1 MNWNTLKT
9 TILLG
14 LLTGILLAFG
24 KLLGGNVGMVFALIM
39 AALMNFGSWYY
50 SDKIVLSMY
59 GVRLLEKE
67 EAPVLHEIV
76 ERLAK
81 NAGIPKPKVGI
92 APMDIPNAFATG
104 RNPENGVVVVT
115 PRIVELLDQDEL
127 EGVLAHEIAHI
138 KNRDT
143 FIQAVAATIAGAIT
157 MLANMAQWFLIF
169 GGPRGEDE
177 EGGGFAEMI
186 GLILMVILA
195 PIAAALIQMA
205 ISRSR
210 EYKADETGGMISGK
224 PEALASALKK
234 LEEYAMRIPPE
245 IAKSEVNPVTSH
257 LFIVNP
263 LKGDTMAALF
273 STHPP
278 TEERIRRLLELA
290 KKLFGRIRETFWRW

>member
-24 KLLGGNVGMVFALIM
+24 KLLGGNIGMVFALIM
-39 AALMNFGSWYY
+39 AALMNFGSWYF

-59 GVRLLEKE
+59 GVRLLGKE

-76 ERLAK
+76 EKLAE
-81 NAGIPKPKVGI
+81 NAGIPKPKIGI

-115 PRIVELLDQDEL
+115 PKIVELLDQDEL

-138 KNRDT
+138 RNRDT
-143 FIQAVAATIAGAIT
+143 LIQAVAATVAGAIT
-157 MLANMAQWFLIF
+157 MLANMAQWFLLF
-169 GGPRGEDE
+169 GGARGEDE
-177 EGGGFAEMI
+177 EGSGFAEMI
-186 GLILMVILA
+186 GLILVIILA

-210 EYKADETGGMISGK
+210 EYKADETGGMISEK

-234 LEEYAMRIPPE
+234 LENYAMRVPPE
-245 IAKSEVNPVTSH
+245 IAKSEINPVTSH

-263 LKGDTMAALF
+263 LKGDAMAALF

-278 TEERIRRLLELA
+278 TEERVRKLLELA
-290 KKLFGRIRETFWRW
+290 KKLFGRIRETLWRW

>member
-39 AALMNFGSWYY
+39 AALMNFGSWYF

-92 APMDIPNAFATG
+92 APMDVPNAFATG

-143 FIQAVAATIAGAIT
+143 LIQAVAATIAGAIT
-157 MLANMAQWFLIF
+157 MLANMAQWFLLF
-169 GGPRGEDE
+169 GGARGEDE

-210 EYKADETGGMISGK
+210 EYRADETGGMISGK

-234 LEEYAMRIPPE
+234 LENYAMRVPPE
-245 IAKSEVNPVTSH
+245 IAKSEINPVTSH

-263 LKGDTMAALF
+263 LKGDAMAALF

-278 TEERIRRLLELA
+278 TEERVRKLLELA
-290 KKLFGRIRETFWRW
+290 KKLFGRIRETLWRW

>member
-81 NAGIPKPKVGI
+81 NAGIPKPNVGI

-157 MLANMAQWFLIF
+157 MLANMAQWFFLF

-210 EYKADETGGMISGK
+210 EYRADETGGIISGK

-234 LEEYAMRIPPE
+234 LEEYATRIPPE

-263 LKGDTMAALF
+263 LKGDTIAALF

-278 TEERIRRLLELA
+278 TEERIRKLLELA

>member
-1 MNWNTLKT
+1 MVNWNTLKT

-14 LLTGILLAFG
+14 ALTGILLVFG
-24 KLLGGNVGMVFALIM
+24 KLIGGNAGMIFALFM
-39 AALMNFGSWYY
+39 AAIMNFGSWYF

-59 GVRLLEKE
+59 GVRLLSEE
-67 EAPVLHEIV
+67 EAPELHAIV

-92 APMDIPNAFATG
+92 APMDVPNAFATG

-115 PRIVELLDQDEL
+115 PKILELLNEDEL

-143 FIQAVAATIAGAIT
+143 LIQAVAATIAGAIT
-157 MLANMAQWFLIF
+157 TLANMAQWFFLF
-169 GGPRGEDE
+169 GGNRDE
-177 EGGGFAEMI
+177 EEGNGLAETI

-205 ISRSR
+205 ISRAR
-210 EYKADETGGMISGK
+210 EYKADETGGIISGK

-234 LEEYAMRIPPE
+234 LEEYAYRLPPE
-245 IAKSEVNPVTSH
+245 IAKSEVNPATSH

-263 LKGDTMAALF
+263 LKGDAIAALF

-278 TEERIRRLLELA
+278 TEARIQKLLELA
-290 KKLFGRIRETFWRW
+290 KRLFGRIRETFWRW

>member
-1 MNWNTLKT
+1 MDWNTLKT

-14 LLTGILLAFG
+14 FLTGILLMFG
-24 KLLGGNVGMVFALIM
+24 KLLGGNVGLVIALVM
-39 AALMNFGSWYY
+39 AAIMNFGSWYF

-59 GVRLLEKE
+59 GVRLLEKD
-67 EAPVLHEIV
+67 EAPVLHEMV

-81 NAGIPKPKVGI
+81 NAGIPKPRIGI
-92 APMDIPNAFATG
+92 APMDVPNAFATG

-115 PRIVELLDQDEL
+115 PKIVELLDQDEL

-143 FIQAVAATIAGAIT
+143 LIQAVAATIAGAIT
-157 MLANMAQWFLIF
+157 SLANMAQWFFLF
-169 GGPRGEDE
+169 GGSRDEGEGDSL
-177 EGGGFAEMI
+177 AETI
-186 GLILMVILA
+186 GIILMVILA

-210 EYKADETGGMISGK
+210 EYKADETGGIISGK

-234 LEEYAMRIPPE
+234 LEEYANRIPPE
-245 IAKSEVNPVTSH
+245 IAKAEVNPSTSH

-263 LKGDTMAALF
+263 LKADAIAALF

-278 TEERIRRLLELA
+278 TEARIRNLLELA
-290 KKLFGRIRETFWRW
+290 KKLFGKVRETLWRW

>member
-24 KLLGGNVGMVFALIM
+24 KLLGGNAGMVVALFM
-39 AALMNFGSWYY
+39 AAIMNFGSWYF

-92 APMDIPNAFATG
+92 APMDVPNAFATG

-115 PRIVELLDQDEL
+115 PKIVELLDQDEL

-143 FIQAVAATIAGAIT
+143 LIQAVAATIAGAIT
-157 MLANMAQWFLIF
+157 MLANMAQWFFLF
-169 GGPRGEDE
+169 GGARGEDE

-210 EYKADETGGMISGK
+210 EYKADETGGIISGK

-234 LEEYAMRIPPE
+234 LEEYAMRVPPE

-263 LKGDTMAALF
+263 LKGDAVAALF

-278 TEERIRRLLELA
+278 TEERVRKLLELA
-290 KKLFGRIRETFWRW
+290 EKLFGRIRETFWRW

>member
-1 MNWNTLKT
+1 MDWNTLKT

-14 LLTGILLAFG
+14 ALTGILLVFG
-24 KLLGGNVGMVFALIM
+24 KLIGGNTGMFIALLM
-39 AALMNFGSWYY
+39 AAIMNFGSWYF

-59 GVRLLEKE
+59 GVRLLSEE
-67 EAPVLHEIV
+67 EAPELHAIV

-92 APMDIPNAFATG
+92 APMDVPNAFATG

-115 PRIVELLDQDEL
+115 PKILEILNEHEL

-143 FIQAVAATIAGAIT
+143 LIQAVAATIAGAIT
-157 MLANMAQWFLIF
+157 TLANMAQWFFLF
-169 GGPRGEDE
+169 GGSRDDE
-177 EGGGFAEMI
+177 EGNGLAETV

-210 EYKADETGGMISGK
+210 EFKADETGGIISGK
-224 PEALASALKK
+224 PEALASALKA
-234 LEEYAMRIPPE
+234 LENYVHRIPPE
-245 IAKSEVNPVTSH
+245 VAKSEINPATSH

-263 LKGDTMAALF
+263 LKGDTIAALF

-278 TEERIRRLLELA
+278 TEERINKLFELA
-290 KKLFGRIRETFWRW
+290 NKLFGRVREIFWRW

>member
-1 MNWNTLKT
+1 
-9 TILLG
+9 
-14 LLTGILLAFG
+14 
-24 KLLGGNVGMVFALIM
+24 MVIALFM
-39 AALMNFGSWYY
+39 AAIMNFGSWYF

-59 GVRLLEKE
+59 GVRLLSEE
-67 EAPVLHEIV
+67 EAPQLHAIV

-115 PRIVELLDQDEL
+115 RKILELLNEDEL

-143 FIQAVAATIAGAIT
+143 LIQAVAATIAGAIT
-157 MLANMAQWFLIF
+157 TLANMAQWFFLF
-169 GGPRGEDE
+169 GGSRDDE
-177 EGGGFAEMI
+177 EGNGLAETI

-205 ISRSR
+205 ISRAR
-210 EYKADETGGMISGK
+210 EYKADETGGIISGK

-234 LEEYAMRIPPE
+234 LEEYAFRIPPE
-245 IAKSEVNPVTSH
+245 VAKSEVNPTTSH

-263 LKGDTMAALF
+263 LKGDAIAALF

-278 TEERIRRLLELA
+278 TEARVRKLLELA

>member
-14 LLTGILLAFG
+14 LLTGILLMFG
-24 KLLGGNVGMVFALIM
+24 KLIGGNAGMVIALIL
-39 AALMNFGSWYY
+39 AALMNFGSWYF

-59 GVRLLEKE
+59 GVRLLSEE
-67 EAPVLHEIV
+67 EAPELHAIV
-76 ERLAK
+76 EELAK
-81 NAGIPKPKVGI
+81 NAGIPKPKIGI
-92 APMDIPNAFATG
+92 APMDVPNAFATG

-115 PRIVELLDQDEL
+115 PKIVELLDGDEL

-143 FIQAVAATIAGAIT
+143 LIQAVAATIAGAIT
-157 MLANMAQWFLIF
+157 TLANMAQWFLIF
-169 GGPRGEDE
+169 GGSRE
-177 EGGGFAEMI
+177 EEENGWLELISLLLMI
-186 GLILMVILA
+186 ILA

-210 EYKADETGGMISGK
+210 EYKADETGGIISGK

-234 LEEYAMRIPPE
+234 LEEYSRRIPDQLVRQ
-245 IAKSEVNPVTSH
+245 EVNPATSH

-263 LKGDTMAALF
+263 LKGDAIAALF

-278 TEERIRRLLELA
+278 TEKRIEKLLELA
-290 KKLFGRIRETFWRW
+290 RNLFGRIRETLWRW

>member
-1 MNWNTLKT
+1 MDWNTLKT

-14 LLTGILLAFG
+14 ALTGILLVFG
-24 KLLGGNVGMVFALIM
+24 KLIGGNAGMFIALLM
-39 AALMNFGSWYY
+39 AAIMNFGSWYF

-59 GVRLLEKE
+59 GVRLLSEE
-67 EAPVLHEIV
+67 EAPELHAIV

-92 APMDIPNAFATG
+92 APMDVPNAFATG

-115 PRIVELLDQDEL
+115 PKILEILNEHEL

-143 FIQAVAATIAGAIT
+143 LIQAVAATIAGAIT
-157 MLANMAQWFLIF
+157 TLANMAQWFFLF
-169 GGPRGEDE
+169 GGSRDDE
-177 EGGGFAEMI
+177 EGNGLAETV

-210 EYKADETGGMISGK
+210 EFKADETGGIISGK
-224 PEALASALKK
+224 PEALASALKA
-234 LEEYAMRIPPE
+234 LENYVHRIPPPE
-245 IAKSEVNPVTSH
+245 VAKSEINPATSH

-263 LKGDTMAALF
+263 LKGDTIAALF

-278 TEERIRRLLELA
+278 TEERINKLFELA
-290 KKLFGRIRETFWRW
+290 NKLFGRVREIFWRW

>member
-24 KLLGGNVGMVFALIM
+24 KLVGGNAGMVVALFL
-39 AALMNFGSWYY
+39 AALMNFGSWYF

-59 GVRLLEKE
+59 GVRLLSEE
-67 EAPVLHEIV
+67 EAPELHAIV

-92 APMDIPNAFATG
+92 APMDVPNAFATG

-115 PRIVELLDQDEL
+115 PKIVELLDSDEL

-143 FIQAVAATIAGAIT
+143 LIQAVAATIAGAIT
-157 MLANMAQWFLIF
+157 TLANMAQWFLIF
-169 GGPRGEDE
+169 GGSREDE
-177 EGGGFAEMI
+177 EGGGWAELI
-186 GLILMVILA
+186 SLILMVIFA

-210 EYKADETGGMISGK
+210 EYKADETGGIISGK

-234 LEEYAMRIPPE
+234 LEEYSRRIPE
-245 IAKSEVNPVTSH
+245 QLVRQEVNPATSH

-263 LKGDTMAALF
+263 LKGDAIAALF

-278 TEERIRRLLELA
+278 TEKRIEKLLELA
-290 KKLFGRIRETFWRW
+290 RKLFGRIRETFWRW

>member
-1 MNWNTLKT
+1 MDWNTLKT

-14 LLTGILLAFG
+14 ALTGILLVFG
-24 KLLGGNVGMVFALIM
+24 KLIGGNAGMLIALLM
-39 AALMNFGSWYY
+39 AAIMNFGSWYF

-59 GVRLLEKE
+59 GVRLLSEE
-67 EAPVLHEIV
+67 EAPELHAIV
-76 ERLAK
+76 EKLAK

-92 APMDIPNAFATG
+92 APMDVPNAFATG

-115 PRIVELLDQDEL
+115 PKILEILNEHEL

-143 FIQAVAATIAGAIT
+143 LIQAVAATIAGAIT
-157 MLANMAQWFLIF
+157 TLANMAQWFFLF
-169 GGPRGEDE
+169 GGSRDDE
-177 EGGGFAEMI
+177 EGNGLAETV

-210 EYKADETGGMISGK
+210 EFKADETGGIISGK
-224 PEALASALKK
+224 PEALASALRA
-234 LEEYAMRIPPE
+234 LENYARRIPPE
-245 IAKSEVNPVTSH
+245 VAKSEINPATSH

-263 LKGDTMAALF
+263 LKGDTIAALF

-278 TEERIRRLLELA
+278 TEERINKLFELA
-290 KKLFGRIRETFWRW
+290 NKLFGRVREIFWRW